1 MLWDPS
7 KDKPIEPILDE
18 IGQIMMLAADYL
30 ETHRWGQGDFVLA
43 NGAVC
48 LMGALIK
55 VEVGKV
61 YSYKKDDE
69 QESYCFRTNLAIDR
83 VGNYINKG
91 STKYSSGYKKPSD
104 WNDDPKR
111 KKSEV
116 IAVLREAAKLK

>member
-7 KDKPIEPILDE
+7 KDKTVEPILDE

-55 VEVGKV
+55 IETGEVHSCKKE
-61 YSYKKDDE
+61 YIDQESECLIASLALKRMENFLKDDLLP
-69 QESYCFRTNLAIDR
+69 SYRHSPM
-83 VGNYINKG
+83 Y
-91 STKYSSGYKKPSD
+91 D
-104 WNDDPKR
+104 WNDNPKR